1 MVIKN
6 KIMIKIDG
14 YPFNS
19 VGLGNRLFIYAYTR
33 VLAENLNYGLVSP
46 SFVYNQYGVQYQTP
60 NVEHKFK
67 DLEGLDFSQN
77 EQYGIDDSFSNLHK
91 TIDNAIDFFQDKNY
105 HIISNGYYQ
114 KYSYWKNHKEKV
126 KTYFDDFISTNEFYD
141 ENKVAIHLRNCPLD
155 KRFKLPE
162 KYYIDSIEKIGA
174 PEVYLYA
181 DNFGRYEE
189 LLKLLEPY
197 NPKLMETNE
206 PDTFKD
212 LTKYKNIICSQGS
225 FSFWVGFLSKANK
238 IIYPIASYF
247 PNAKNDNNIDY
258 IVDDEDR
265 YEYVMID

>member
-6 KIMIKIDG
+6 KIMIKIDR

-19 VGLGNRLFIYAYTR
+19 VGLGNKLFMYAYCR
-33 VLAENLNYGLVSP
+33 LLAENLNYSLISP
-46 SFVYNQYGVQYQTP
+46 SFEYNLFHIQYKTP
-60 NVEHKFK
+60 NVEHKFQ

-91 TIDNAIDFFQDKNY
+91 TIDNAIDFLSNKNY
-105 HIISNGYYQ
+105 NIISGGYYQ

-126 KTYFDDFISTNEFYD
+126 KSYFNDFIPINESYD

-155 KRFKLPE
+155 KRFKVLP
-162 KYYIDSIEKIGA
+162 KYYIDSIEKMNV
-174 PEVYLYA
+174 PEIYVYA
-181 DNFGRYEE
+181 DNIINHEDV
-189 LLKLLEPY
+189 LKALEPY
-197 NPKLMETNE
+197 NPILMETNE

-225 FSFWVGFLSKANK
+225 FSFWAAFLSRANK

-258 IVDDEDR
+258 MVDDEDR